1 MLNLF
6 QNQPNPL
13 LDVAQRQGLVTPEIQ
28 KQLAQRQQQMGLLAL
43 ANVASQMQKGQPL
56 IPQLAQ
62 ATSAYVGAREQGINQ
77 VLGDLLKA
85 RQLESQ
91 LLTQRRQ
98 QQDFARRE
106 AFRATLPPDQQALFD
121 INAPEFVKQMGS
133 FQGIKYNAEI
143 TSLVRQLLPNFDPR
157 NPSAEGI
164 ALANE
169 FQATVTPKEQAD
181 IIDANSKARDEGRQI
196 APVPPTQQDIL
207 KKYLPQS
214 FAPVSMIINEKPVT
228 VTNKAVSDTQ
238 YKDITGEIP
247 NVSSGDLRQVA
258 STEMSNLN
266 KSELLKNLSPKD
278 RRVRVAELVKDRGK
292 AIARLKDAVEEAK
305 TIKGLSLYLRE
316 HQTDEDTKLIDYITT
331 GSKNEVMMALERLGQ
346 EVRSLYHPDTESA
359 KSTLDTIKTKLFLK
373 VVGKMREMSPTG
385 GALGSVTEREIEK
398 VENSVTALKEG
409 MSPEELTKNLKE
421 LELLV
426 EQATI
431 NIIEAFEHDFGAVP
445 GIREALKQPYTFK
458 VPQTFENRNDIK
470 IKLKK

>member
-43 ANVASQMQKGQPL
+43 ANVASQMKKGQPL

-91 LLTQRRQ
+91 LLTQKRQ

-133 FQGIKYNAEI
+133 FQGIKYNPEM
-143 TSLVRQLLPNFDPR
+143 TSLVRQVYPNFDPR
-157 NPSAEGI
+157 NPSEEGI

-169 FQATVTPKEQAD
+169 FQSTVSPNEQAQ
-181 IIDANSKARDEGRQI
+181 IRTENSKARFEGRQTV
-196 APVPPTQQDIL
+196 PVPPTREDIL
-207 KKYLPQS
+207 KKYLKKS
-214 FAPVSMIINEKPVT
+214 FAPVSMTINEKPVT

-247 NVSSGDLRQVA
+247 NVSSDNLRQVA
-258 STEMSNLN
+258 STEIGYLN
-266 KSELLKNLSPKD
+266 KSKLLEGLSPKD
-278 RRVRVAELVKDRGK
+278 KQARIAKLAGERTK
-292 AIARLKDAVEEAK
+292 ALGLLKKTVEDA
-305 TIKGLSLYLRE
+305 INIRGLSKYLRT

-331 GSKNEVMMALERLGQ
+331 GSKNEVMMALERAG
-346 EVRSLYHPDTESA
+346 EKVRGLYHPDSIAA
-359 KSTLDTIKTKLFLK
+359 KAELDTIKTKLFLK
-373 VVGKMREMSPTG
+373 VVAEMRAMSPTG

-398 VENSVTALKEG
+398 VENSVTALMEG
-409 MSPEELTKNLKE
+409 MTPEALTKNLKE
-421 LELLV
+421 LESIV
-426 EQATI
+426 EQATM
-431 NIIEAFEHDFGAVP
+431 NIIEAFEEDFGTVP
-445 GIREALKQPYTFK
+445 GIREALQKPYTFK
-458 VPQTFENRNDIK
+458 VPQTFENRTDIK
-470 IKLKK
+470 IKRK